1 MTNKSVLAV
10 LWLVML
16 AGGGCESTGSGGG
29 FWSSPV
35 KLGDEIEIKKDIPIP
50 AGLARVYLQHGKITG
65 YGGTNQYEPFCYFVM
80 REPLPVRQ
88 TIRPGILRVE
98 HVWLNETDVRLHA
111 PVRLAALA
119 SVIGG
124 NRMPIAHQFHI
135 RLESAE
141 QPDVRL
147 LVCSGAF
154 DMPIAAKPIRL
165 PEMREAL
172 GTYAEVRVLSAVP
185 TGQ

>member
-1 MTNKSVLAV
+1 VRNTRVLAV
-10 LWLVML
+10 LWLVVI
-16 AGGGCESTGSGGG
+16 AGAGCQSTGSGGG

-35 KLGDEIEIKKDIPIP
+35 KVGDEIEIKQDITIP
-50 AGLARVYLQHGKITG
+50 SGLARVYLQHGKITG
-65 YGGTNQYEPFCYFVM
+65 YGGANQYEPFCYFVM
-80 REPLPVRQ
+80 HEPLPVGQ
-88 TIRPGILRVE
+88 TIRPGVLQIE
-98 HVWLNETDVRLHA
+98 HVWLNETDVRLNT

-135 RLESAE
+135 RLKSAE

-172 GTYAEVRVLSAVP
+172 GTYAEVRVLSGLPA
-185 TGQ
+185 GQ